1 MKESQE
7 VKFLRFFVFNKTLTT
22 PKHFQ
27 NKQAVL
33 SHHQVRQIG
42 EIDMADYVM
51 NKNESFQF
59 TYSAK
64 QQEEVERIRSKYLP
78 KEESKME
85 KLIKLDKKAEQ
96 PGQIV
101 SIATGVIGALL
112 LGVGMTCTMVWNTSI
127 VVFVAGIL
135 IGLVGMAVAGI
146 AYPLYIN
153 ITKKERAKIADQ
165 IIALTNEL
173 SLEN

>member
-1 MKESQE
+1 MS
-7 VKFLRFFVFNKTLTT
+7 
-22 PKHFQ
+22 
-27 NKQAVL
+27 
-33 SHHQVRQIG
+33 
-42 EIDMADYVM
+42 DYVA
-51 NKNESFQF
+51 NKNESFEF

-101 SIATGVIGALL
+101 SIATGVIGMLL
-112 LGVGMTCTMVWNTSI
+112 LGVGMCCTMVWNTSI
-127 VVFVAGIL
+127 GMFVGGIL

-153 ITKKERAKIADQ
+153 ITKKEREKIADQ
-165 IIALTNEL
+165 IIALSEEL
-173 SLEN
+173 SL